1 MGLEI
6 IKLESVGCGFCTCC
20 GTIYPLL
27 KNGEY
32 DYDNS
37 THISEAAF
45 EWTDLLSKDDFYTII
60 KHYPD
65 LNTYLL

>member
-1 MGLEI
+1 MDLEI

-27 KNGEY
+27 KNGDY

-37 THISEAAF
+37 THIAEAET
-45 EWTDLLSKDDFYTII
+45 EWTDRLSMKDFHTLIMY
-60 KHYPD
+60 YPQ
-65 LNTYLL
+65 LKNYLL

>member
-1 MGLEI
+1 MELEI

-20 GTIYPLL
+20 GTIYPMLAE
-27 KNGEY
+27 GGY

-37 THISEAAF
+37 NHISESVI
-45 EWTDLLSKDDFYTII
+45 EWTDLLSKDDFNTII
-60 KHYPD
+60 MHYPD